1 MEPPSHVTNFESS
14 AAPANERAPG
24 RKTSREE
31 AFGDETQK
39 GQEVKV
45 ARRAL
50 TRERAKFFKF
60 VVLFGG
66 IQITPQ
72 QPPTPTALQETHRQP
87 FQGAG
92 GCGAVAGIII
102 FFSKDNLR
110 QCTKIE
116 SNLP

>member
-1 MEPPSHVTNFESS
+1 MEPPSHVTIFESS

-50 TRERAKFFKF
+50 PRERAKFFKF

-66 IQITPQ
+66 R
-72 QPPTPTALQETHRQP
+72 LM
-87 FQGAG
+87 
-92 GCGAVAGIII
+92 
-102 FFSKDNLR
+102 K
-110 QCTKIE
+110 
-116 SNLP
+116 